1 MPTFVYMTRCD
12 GCGHCVDICPSDI
25 MHIDKT
31 YRRAYNIEPNMC
43 WECYSCVKACPQNA
57 IDVRGYADFAP
68 LGHSVR
74 VLREEAKATISWRLK
89 FRDGREKN
97 FVSPIRTTPWGS
109 IKGPAEYAA
118 PRPEDFAKQALAHE
132 PEALTISGGLPAL
145 RPEQLKRGIACWGF
159 SEAGKPCSSTRTSS
173 SSAAGWPVAGRPT
186 NPATGDAT

>member
-12 GCGHCVDICPSDI
+12 GCGQCVDICPSDI

-118 PRPEDFAKQALAHE
+118 PRPEDFAKQELAHE
-132 PEALTISGGLPAL
+132 PEGLNIEGGLPTL
-145 RPEQLKRGIACWGF
+145 RPGQLKQG
-159 SEAGKPCSSTRTSS
+159 
-173 SSAAGWPVAGRPT
+173 VV
-186 NPATGDAT
+186 